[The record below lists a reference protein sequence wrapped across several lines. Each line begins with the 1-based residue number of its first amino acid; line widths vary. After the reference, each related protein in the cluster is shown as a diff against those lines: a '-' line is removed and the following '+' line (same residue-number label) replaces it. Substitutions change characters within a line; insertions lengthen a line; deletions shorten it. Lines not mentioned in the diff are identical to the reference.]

1 VPALGTAI
9 SKMTLN
15 AFVYADTEA
24 DRMVMINGQRYVKGQ
39 QVDGHYLVED
49 ITPEGVLL
57 SFEGERA
64 LLRP

>member
-1 VPALGTAI
+1 VPALGAAI
-9 SKMTLN
+9 PKMTLN
-15 AFVYADTEA
+15 VFVYAAAEA